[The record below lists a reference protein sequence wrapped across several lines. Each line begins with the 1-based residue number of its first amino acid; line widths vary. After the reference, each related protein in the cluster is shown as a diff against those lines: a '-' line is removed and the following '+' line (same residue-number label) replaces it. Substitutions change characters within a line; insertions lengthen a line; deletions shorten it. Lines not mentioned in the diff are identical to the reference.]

1 MLTLPSDLPSER
13 GAFAFKGP
21 FALGTWGHLHTARAF
36 GFFSFWRGGC
46 GSGARGCR
54 GSEPRVG
61 DSGRPISPTA
71 DGQGGG
77 AALCVPRGAAAAPG
91 GRDVEV
97 PHSAAATL
105 GRVTRG
111 NAPLLAS
118 SP

>member
-13 GAFAFKGP
+13 GAFAFKDPLHLARGVICIQR
-21 FALGTWGHLHTARAF
+21 ALLV
-36 GFFSFWRGGC
+36 FFLFGGC